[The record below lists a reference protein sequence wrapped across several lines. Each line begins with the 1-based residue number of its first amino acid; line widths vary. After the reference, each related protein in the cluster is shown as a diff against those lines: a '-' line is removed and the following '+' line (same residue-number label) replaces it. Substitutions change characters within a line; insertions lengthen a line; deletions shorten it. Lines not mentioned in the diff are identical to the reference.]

1 MADNSDGLIRSALR
15 GNEETASRLRRTQFL
30 GVLILAVATLA
41 VPVVRGTEDD
51 AETSLSIWSA
61 TAWVA
66 DLREASGEVPAAYVF
81 LAFAS
86 YAAILF
92 ALAAPVLALVI
103 ALQRSGLAR
112 LAAGVAGVIGAV
124 ITLVIWLGVA
134 GEVLGEYADLRP
146 TWGVL
151 LPLALGLW
159 TANMLET
166 DD

>member
-1 MADNSDGLIRSALR
+1 M
-15 GNEETASRLRRTQFL
+15 RRTQFL
-30 GVLILAVATLA
+30 GVLVLAVATLA
-41 VPVVRGTEDD
+41 VPVVRGTDD
-51 AETSLSIWSA
+51 SEVSLSVWAA
-61 TAWVA
+61 TGWVA
-66 DLREASGEVPAAYVF
+66 ELRDASDEVPAAYVF

-86 YAAILF
+86 YVAILF

-112 LAAGVAGVIGAV
+112 FAAGLAGVIGAV
-124 ITLVIWLGVA
+124 VTLVIWLSVA

-146 TWGVL
+146 TWGLL

>member
-1 MADNSDGLIRSALR
+1 VTDNSDGLIRSALR

-41 VPVVRGTEDD
+41 VPVVRGTDD
-51 AETSLSIWSA
+51 SETSLSIWSA
-61 TAWVA
+61 PGWVA
-66 DLREASGEVPAAYVF
+66 DLRDASGEVPASYVF

-92 ALAAPVLALVI
+92 AIAAPVLALVI

-112 LAAGVAGVIGAV
+112 LAAGVAGVVGAV
-124 ITLVIWLGVA
+124 VTLVVWLGVA
-134 GEVLGEYADLRP
+134 GEVLGESADLRP
-146 TWGVL
+146 TWGLL